1 MTRNASLSPISTT
14 FSLHEVETLA
24 RSFEVEGL
32 RLTRTAD
39 VLVMEGLVPCYSIK
53 RLAGK
58 TAAQLFGAARVVN
71 RLRVVPQSH
80 RGDEE
85 LVDAIR
91 AGLRLSPG
99 LTDASIVV
107 SASHGIVTLRGSVA
121 CTGGRGEA
129 ESAAWAV
136 GGVVDVDNQLLVERQ
151 LAVNGRAGGRTALP
165 GAPR

>member
-1 MTRNASLSPISTT
+1 MSRNASLRPLSTT
-14 FSLHEVETLA
+14 LSDRDYETLA

-32 RLTRTAD
+32 RLTTTAG
-39 VLVMEGLVPCYSIK
+39 VLVMEGRVPCYSIK

-58 TAAQLFGAARVVN
+58 TAARLFGASRVVN

-80 RGDEE
+80 RGDQE
-85 LVDAIR
+85 LVDAVR
-91 AGLRLSPG
+91 AGLRLSPA

-121 CTGGRGEA
+121 CPGGRCEA

-136 GGVVDVDNQLLVERQ
+136 GGVVDVDNQLLIERL
-151 LAVNGRAGGRTALP
+151 LAGNGHAGGRTSLP
-165 GAPR
+165 GARR

>member
-1 MTRNASLSPISTT
+1 MGRNVSLSPLSATL
-14 FSLHEVETLA
+14 SLHEVETLA

-32 RLTRTAD
+32 RLTRTAG
-39 VLVMEGLVPCYSIK
+39 VLVMEGRVPCYSIK

-58 TAAQLFGAARVVN
+58 TAARLFGAARVVN

-85 LVDAIR
+85 LVDAVR
-91 AGLRLSPG
+91 AGLRLRPG

-121 CTGGRGEA
+121 CPGGRCEA

-136 GGVVDVDNQLLVERQ
+136 GGVVDVDNQLLVERL
-151 LAVNGRAGGRTALP
+151 LAANGHAGGRTALP
-165 GAPR
+165 SAPR